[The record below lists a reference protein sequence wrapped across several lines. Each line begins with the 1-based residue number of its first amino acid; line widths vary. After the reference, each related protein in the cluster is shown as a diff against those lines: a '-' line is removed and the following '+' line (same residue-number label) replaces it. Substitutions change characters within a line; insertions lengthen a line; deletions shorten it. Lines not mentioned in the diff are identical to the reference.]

1 MNRLAHETSPYLL
14 QHADNPVDW
23 YPWGEEALS
32 RARAEDKPI
41 LLSIGYAACHWC
53 HVMEHES
60 FEDEETASLM
70 NERFVN
76 VKVDREERPDLD
88 SIYMDAVVAMT
99 GQGGWPMTVFLL
111 PSGEP
116 FLGGT
121 YFPPEPRHG
130 MPAFRQVLTAVSDAY
145 RERRGDVGRQAQALV
160 EAVRKSGELAPS
172 AEPLTD
178 SLLGDAVRGLRR
190 QFDPEWGGFGGA
202 PKFPPASVLEFLL
215 RMHNRTGD
223 EETLGMATRTLDAM
237 SAGGMY
243 DLVGGGFHRYSVDE
257 RWLVPHF
264 EKMLYDNALL
274 VPVYLHGWLV
284 TGEERYR
291 RVAEQTLDYLLREL
305 RLPEGGFASAQDADT
320 EGVEGLTFTWTTE
333 EGAPAELLQ
342 PFEHGRSIV
351 RGEFDEALRQ
361 RLFEVREQRPKPL
374 RDDKVIAA
382 WNGLALAALAEAGR
396 RLERPDLVAAAHD
409 LAGFLLRSLS
419 REDGR
424 LYRSW
429 RAGTAKHDGYLEDY
443 ADVANGLYELHVATG
458 ELRWLEE
465 ANRLARL
472 AIELFG
478 DEERGGFFLSPVDG
492 EELVARKKDLE
503 DHPTPSGNS
512 MLAFV
517 LLRMARIWGEDDLER
532 RAAGVLRLVR
542 DAIPRAPVAFGHALN
557 ALDLYL
563 SPPREIA
570 VIGSP
575 ADEVTKAALAD
586 FDPNAVVAFGPS
598 DEIPLLAG
606 KDYVNGRPAVYV
618 CERFACRAPV
628 TDPSKLVTVA

>member
-1 MNRLAHETSPYLL
+1 MNRLANETSPYLL

-23 YPWGEEALS
+23 FPWGKEALL
-32 RARAEDKPI
+32 RAQAEDKPI

-172 AEPLTD
+172 AEPLTE

-215 RMHNRTGD
+215 HVHKRTGD

-274 VPVYLHGWLV
+274 VPVYLHAWLV

-291 RVAEQTLDYLLREL
+291 RVAEQTLDYQLREL

-320 EGVEGLTFTWTTE
+320 EGVEGLTFTWTTA

-351 RGEFDEALRQ
+351 RGELDEALRQ

-374 RDDKVIAA
+374 RDDKAIAA

-396 RLERPDLVAAAHD
+396 RLERTDLVEAAHD
-409 LAGFLLRSLS
+409 LAEFLLGPLS

-443 ADVANGLYELHVATG
+443 ANVANGLYELHVATG

-472 AIELFG
+472 AIDLFG

-517 LLRMARIWGEDDLER
+517 LLRVARIWGDDDLER

-575 ADEVTKAALAD
+575 ADEVAKAALAD

-598 DEIPLLAG
+598 DETPLLAG
-606 KDYVNGRPAVYV
+606 KDYVDGRPAVYV

-628 TDPSKLVTVA
+628 TDPSQLVRVP